1 MDERTRPV
9 KITPFRWV
17 MHEIDQRADTR
28 PAELL
33 SVSSLR
39 GVVPRSVLT
48 DALPRAD
55 DLSVYKLCR
64 PGDIVLNRM
73 SAYQGALGIAR
84 QTGIV
89 SPDYAVLRTTDAF
102 SPAYLHYVM
111 RSSWF
116 VGQMTARLR
125 GIGSPGATGVRT
137 PRVNVE
143 ELGDIG
149 ILAPPAEEQQRIADF
164 LDDRVARIDQIITA
178 RNQQTARLEGSVVR
192 ASFDAVRGTG
202 QLARRESG
210 LAWLGTIPNSW
221 PLVTVATEFHV
232 DLGKMLDEKRQ
243 TGTSA
248 IPYLR
253 NTNVQWDHVDVSDL
267 KDMDIDRAERERY
280 CVRPGDLLICEG
292 GQPGRS
298 AVWLGELA
306 PLGFQKAL
314 HRARSRGRS
323 RPEWLLECLRV
334 AAHLN
339 VFAVENGQTTIGH
352 LTNEQLRSFRLPF
365 PDPSE
370 QDRALERLHS
380 CQAEVRGTQAALTT
394 GVELLQEYKQSLI
407 TAAVTGELDVTTAGS
422 GIPNP
427 H

>member
-1 MDERTRPV
+1 VERTGSRVVLNLSAPDNMKHV
-9 KITPFRWV
+9 EPGDFIAHLRSFQGGIEHSGLRGKVSTAYTVIAPHDSVHGAFYRWV
-17 MHEIDQRADTR
+17 LKSAAFIS
-28 PAELL
+28 EL
-33 SVSSLR
+33 S
-39 GVVPRSVLT
+39 
-48 DALPRAD
+48 
-55 DLSVYKLCR
+55 
-64 PGDIVLNRM
+64 
-73 SAYQGALGIAR
+73 
-84 QTGIV
+84 
-89 SPDYAVLRTTDAF
+89 
-102 SPAYLHYVM
+102 
-111 RSSWF
+111 
-116 VGQMTARLR
+116 ARLEQLR
-125 GIGSPGATGVRT
+125 DGQSVKF
-137 PRVNVE
+137 E
-143 ELGDIG
+143 D
-149 ILAPPAEEQQRIADF
+149 LAAIPLPLPPMSEQRRIADF
-164 LDDRVARIDQIITA
+164 LDERVARIDQIITA

-267 KDMDIDRAERERY
+267 KEMDIDRAERERY

-352 LTNEQLRSFRLPF
+352 LTNEQLRSLRLPF

-380 CQAEVRGTQAALTT
+380 CQAE
-394 GVELLQEYKQSLI
+394 EYKQSLI

>member
-1 MDERTRPV
+1 MRLKHACVDAGQYGVNVSPEEYRASGIRMLRTSDLASDQVAPDELGVFLEGP
-9 KITPFRWV
+9 I
-17 MHEIDQRADTR
+17 
-28 PAELL
+28 PAAQLVEEDDLLL
-33 SVSSLR
+33 S
-39 GVVPRSVLT
+39 
-48 DALPRAD
+48 RAGTIG
-55 DLSVYKLCR
+55 R
-64 PGDIVLNRM
+64 
-73 SAYQGALGIAR
+73 
-84 QTGIV
+84 
-89 SPDYAVLRTTDAF
+89 
-102 SPAYLHYVM
+102 AYLVPQSGAGSSFAGFLVRFRPKAGVDPRFLHY
-111 RSSWF
+111 
-116 VGQMTARLR
+116 ALR
-125 GIGSPGATGVRT
+125 AKPTQDQIA
-137 PRVNVE
+137 
-143 ELGDIG
+143 
-149 ILAPPAEEQQRIADF
+149 AEAVTSTIQNFNADRYANLLIPDASNDEQRRIADF

-267 KDMDIDRAERERY
+267 KEMDIDRAERERY

-352 LTNEQLRSFRLPF
+352 LTNEQLRSLRLPF

>member
-1 MDERTRPV
+1 MRTAPLR
-9 KITPFRWV
+9 FL
-17 MHEIDQRADTR
+17 A
-28 PAELL
+28 
-33 SVSSLR
+33 SVNE
-39 GVVPRSVLT
+39 SVLPEAT
-48 DALPRAD
+48 
-55 DLSVYKLCR
+55 
-64 PGDIVLNRM
+64 
-73 SAYQGALGIAR
+73 
-84 QTGIV
+84 
-89 SPDYAVLRTTDAF
+89 SPDFTFKYMDISQVDGNGEVSIPDDPTKFGAAPSRARRLAEPGSTVVSTVRTYLRAIAAVPTVDEQLVFSTGFAVLRPLQGDPRYFSYACRSDAF
-102 SPAYLHYVM
+102 VNEIVARSVGVSYPAISPSELM
-111 RSSWF
+111 
-116 VGQMTARLR
+116 GIRLP
-125 GIGSPGATGVRT
+125 SP
-137 PRVNVE
+137 
-143 ELGDIG
+143 DIT
-149 ILAPPAEEQQRIADF
+149 QQRRIADF

-178 RNQQTARLEGSVVR
+178 RNQQTARLEASLVR
-192 ASFDAVRGTG
+192 ASFDAVRGAG

-221 PLVTVATEFHV
+221 PLVTVATEFRV

-267 KDMDIDRAERERY
+267 KEMDIDRAERERY

-352 LTNEQLRSFRLPF
+352 LTNEQLRSLRLPF

-394 GVELLQEYKQSLI
+394 GVELLLEYKQSLI

-422 GIPNP
+422 GIPNS
-427 H
+427 HLTC

>member
-1 MDERTRPV
+1 MT
-9 KITPFRWV
+9 FRLAQAAEV
-17 MHEIDQRADTR
+17 RLGRQRAPQYERGAFMVPYLRSANVIDGRLDLDDVKSMNFDPPEQRIFSLAAGDVLMTEGSGS
-28 PAELL
+28 AETVGTSAVWQDDLPGTVCFQNTLL
-33 SVSSLR
+33 RLR
-39 GVVPRSVLT
+39 
-48 DALPRAD
+48 PRAGVTD
-55 DLSVYKLCR
+55 GRFLAWWARHAHGSGQIAAVSTGANIQHIGADGLKDLRILL
-64 PGDIVLNRM
+64 P
-73 SAYQGALGIAR
+73 
-84 QTGIV
+84 
-89 SPDYAVLRTTDAF
+89 
-102 SPAYLHYVM
+102 
-111 RSSWF
+111 
-116 VGQMTARLR
+116 
-125 GIGSPGATGVRT
+125 
-137 PRVNVE
+137 
-143 ELGDIG
+143 DIG
-149 ILAPPAEEQQRIADF
+149 EQRRIADF
-164 LDDRVARIDQIITA
+164 LDDRVARIDQMITA
-178 RNQQTARLEGSVVR
+178 RNQQTARLEATLVR
-192 ASFDAVRGTG
+192 ASFDAVRGAG

-221 PLVTVATEFHV
+221 PLVTVATEFRV

>member
-1 MDERTRPV
+1 MKRIRLAYLAEVPITNGLGLPGEHDDPSWPRYVRTTDIESP
-9 KITPFRWV
+9 T
-17 MHEIDQRADTR
+17 
-28 PAELL
+28 
-33 SVSSLR
+33 SLR
-39 GVVPRSVLT
+39 T
-48 DALPRAD
+48 DVFASQPPEVAATARLEH
-55 DLSVYKLCR
+55 
-64 PGDIVLNRM
+64 GDIV
-73 SAYQGALGIAR
+73 A
-84 QTGIV
+84 
-89 SPDYAVLRTTDAF
+89 
-102 SPAYLHYVM
+102 
-111 RSSWF
+111 
-116 VGQMTARLR
+116 TAA
-125 GIGSPGATGVRT
+125 GATIGKSMTYLESRDACYAGFLVRFRAKSSVDRRFIAYWMQSNDYWAQIEAGAVRST
-137 PRVNVE
+137 IDNFSASKYRALLAPDMSVE
-143 ELGDIG
+143 E
-149 ILAPPAEEQQRIADF
+149 QRRIADF
-164 LDDRVARIDQIITA
+164 LDDRVARIDQMITA
-178 RNQQTARLEGSVVR
+178 RNQQTARLEATLVR
-192 ASFDAVRGTG
+192 ASFDAVRGAG

-221 PLVTVATEFHV
+221 PLVTVATEFRV

-267 KDMDIDRAERERY
+267 KEMDIDRTERERY

-323 RPEWLLECLRV
+323 RPGWLLECLRV

-394 GVELLQEYKQSLI
+394 GVELLLEYKQSLI

-422 GIPNP
+422 GIPNS
-427 H
+427 HLTC

>member
-1 MDERTRPV
+1 MSYGVALAAQDRVDGSVPV
-9 KITPFRWV
+9 MSSGGVTGRHNRANTSAPTIVVGRKGSHGSVWWSPEPAFVIDTAYSIDSSNTSCDLRWLYYALQSLSLDRLSNDV
-17 MHEIDQRADTR
+17 GVPGLSRESAYEAGLNVVDIDDQR
-28 PAELL
+28 
-33 SVSSLR
+33 
-39 GVVPRSVLT
+39 
-48 DALPRAD
+48 
-55 DLSVYKLCR
+55 
-64 PGDIVLNRM
+64 
-73 SAYQGALGIAR
+73 
-84 QTGIV
+84 
-89 SPDYAVLRTTDAF
+89 
-102 SPAYLHYVM
+102 
-111 RSSWF
+111 
-116 VGQMTARLR
+116 
-125 GIGSPGATGVRT
+125 
-137 PRVNVE
+137 
-143 ELGDIG
+143 
-149 ILAPPAEEQQRIADF
+149 RIADF

-178 RNQQTARLEGSVVR
+178 KNQQMARLEATLVR
-192 ASFDAVRGTG
+192 ASFDAVRGAG

-221 PLVTVATEFHV
+221 PLVTVATEFRV

-253 NTNVQWDHVDVSDL
+253 NTNVQWDQVDASDL
-267 KDMDIDRAERERY
+267 KEMDIDLTERERY

-298 AVWLGELA
+298 AVWLGELT

-323 RPEWLLECLRV
+323 RPGWLLECLRV

-380 CQAEVRGTQAALTT
+380 CQADVRGTQAALNT

-407 TAAVTGELDVTTAGS
+407 TAAVNGELDVTTAGS
-422 GIPNP
+422 GIPG
-427 H
+427 